1 MAERL
6 VPLPHTERFLP
17 EGAEAVE
24 ALSPKEPVSV
34 TVYLRKRAGQP
45 ELPDPDQVGLGVAP
59 VVPDAEFAA
68 AYGADQNDID
78 RVVEFAQRAGL
89 TVVDSSAIKRSV
101 TLEGPA
107 DKIQK
112 AFGVQLRRYRAAG
125 EVFRGRTGPVNVPE
139 GLTDVVEAVFGLDD
153 RKVGMTRL
161 RRSRRTAGRIGL
173 PTARTNGLPPNTY
186 LPPAVAQMYRFP
198 PGTDGTAQ
206 RVAILNFND
215 PQSHGGY
222 SADALKVFFEQVL
235 AIPVPRITDVVV
247 HGQGNDPGTDDG
259 SDPFDTSGE
268 VMLDVQMVGGC
279 APKAEIIMYF
289 TQFTEQGWVDAVNA
303 IITDPEPPTVI
314 SVSYGNPED
323 DPRSAWTA
331 AAIGKVNEAF
341 RAAAARG
348 ITICCASGDD
358 GSRDQAGDSRAHVD
372 FPASSPYVLSCGGTQ
387 VIAPQGTILQEVV
400 WNNGPGSATGGGVSR
415 LFPVPNYQRHVAVP
429 LSANPEHQAGRGV
442 PDVSGVAD
450 PETGVVIATLDGEH
464 LAVIGGTSA
473 TAPMWSSLVA
483 RLVQGLGR
491 PVGFLNPLLYRLA
504 PYPVFRDITL
514 GSNGA
519 YYAHPGWDA
528 CTGLGSP
535 DGITLLSAL
544 GSLLA
549 WLDQNAPAH
558 TAEPASVH
566 ASGAAGTQPP
576 EPGSFTQIS
585 ATHARDL
592 SEAWKQAAELAA
604 RAEPERARTAFGH
617 AAEAAY
623 LDCLTALKRQWA
635 EVDLEELDPLTL
647 LGMGQTL
654 AAVGATQWRAR
665 QVSEPS

>member
-17 EGAEAVE
+17 KGAEDVA

-34 TVYLRKRAGQP
+34 TVYLRKPAGQP
-45 ELPDPDQVGLGVAP
+45 ELPDPDRADLGLVP
-59 VVPDAEFAA
+59 VVPDAELAA
-68 AYGADQNDID
+68 AYGADQADID
-78 RVVEFAQRAGL
+78 RVIEFAQRAGL
-89 TVVDSSAIKRSV
+89 TVTDSSAIKRSV
-101 TLEGPA
+101 TVKGPA

-139 GLTDVVEAVFGLDD
+139 GLADIVEAVFGLDD
-153 RKVGMTRL
+153 RRVGMTRL
-161 RRSRRTAGRIGL
+161 RRNRRAASRIGL
-173 PTARTNGLPPNTY
+173 PTARANGLPANTY

-198 PGTDGTAQ
+198 PGTDGTGQ
-206 RVAILNFND
+206 RIAILNFND
-215 PQSHGGY
+215 PESHGGY

-235 AIPVPRITDVVV
+235 AIPVPDITDVVV

-259 SDPFDTSGE
+259 TDPFDTSGE

-289 TQFTEQGWVDAVNA
+289 TQFTEQGWVDAINA
-303 IITDPEPPTVI
+303 IVTDPKPPTVI

-341 RAAAARG
+341 QLAAARG
-348 ITICCASGDD
+348 ITICCAAGDD
-358 GSRDQAGDSRAHVD
+358 GSRDQAGDGRAHVD
-372 FPASSPYVLSCGGTQ
+372 FPASSPYVLGCGGTQ
-387 VIAPQGTILQEVV
+387 VIAPHGTILEEVV

-415 LFPVPNYQRHVAVP
+415 LFPVPNYQRYIAVP

-442 PDVSGVAD
+442 PDVCGLAD

-491 PVGFLNPLLYRLA
+491 PVGFVNPLLYRLS
-504 PYPVFRDITL
+504 PYPVFRDITQ

-519 YYAHPGWDA
+519 YHAQPGWDA

-544 GSLLA
+544 RALLT
-549 WLDQNAPAH
+549 WLEQNAPH
-558 TAEPASVH
+558 R
-566 ASGAAGTQPP
+566 AGDHISAQAPGPTDGQPP
-576 EPGSFTQIS
+576 NPDSFTEIRT
-585 ATHARDL
+585 THARDL
-592 SEAWKQAAELAA
+592 AEAWQQATELASKS
-604 RAEPERARTAFGH
+604 EPDRARTTFGH

-635 EVDLEELDPLTL
+635 EVDLEDLDPLTL

-654 AAVGATQWRAR
+654 AAVGATQWKAR
-665 QVSEPS
+665 QLVEQS